1 MTAVTALLN
10 LFVATGHIHY
20 AKSARLCVHEM
31 RKFVEEYHTVR
42 RSERQR
48 AGLWTDIVIEQVQI
62 RSLKSGG
69 GLTRG
74 RGMIESVRQQWLY
87 STQACAAIHDA
98 MTSLAGKHHITT
110 YSACGV
116 RRGKTSA

>member
-1 MTAVTALLN
+1 MKAVTALLN
-10 LFVATGHIHY
+10 LFAATCHIHY
-20 AKSARLCVHEM
+20 AKSARVCVQEM
-31 RKFVEEYHTVR
+31 RKLVEEYHTVR
-42 RSERQR
+42 RSEMQW
-48 AGLWTDIVIEQVQI
+48 AVLWTDIVIEQVQI

-69 GLTRG
+69 DLTRG
-74 RGMIESVRQQWLY
+74 RGMIESVWQQWLY

-116 RRGKTSA
+116 RRGKASA

>member
-1 MTAVTALLN
+1 MNAVTALLN
-10 LFVATGHIHY
+10 LFAATGHIHY
-20 AKSARLCVHEM
+20 AKSARLCVQEM

-42 RSERQR
+42 RSDRQW

-74 RGMIESVRQQWLY
+74 RGMPKSVRQQWIY

-98 MTSLAGKHHITT
+98 MS
-110 YSACGV
+110 
-116 RRGKTSA
+116 

>member
-1 MTAVTALLN
+1 M
-10 LFVATGHIHY
+10 
-20 AKSARLCVHEM
+20 
-31 RKFVEEYHTVR
+31 
-42 RSERQR
+42 
-48 AGLWTDIVIEQVQI
+48 

-74 RGMIESVRQQWLY
+74 RGMTESVRQQWLY
-87 STQACAAIHDA
+87 STQACTANHDA

-116 RRGKTSA
+116 